1 MSAPEASGPALPG
14 RAVLSLAVAQLV
26 SWGTLYYA
34 FALFIGPLEREQG
47 WSRTEITGALTAGLL
62 ASALASPLAG
72 RTIDRIGGRL
82 PMACGSIAASL
93 LLLAWAAVDRL
104 ATFYLVWIGLG
115 TAMAFVLYDAVF
127 ALLAR
132 TLAGGYRRAVTLV
145 TLVAGFASTVF
156 LPLAHLLIEQLGWRG
171 ALVGLAALNLAIPG
185 TVHLLVPRRLAPG
198 PGSAARGSAARS
210 AADPAPV
217 RRAARG
223 RAFWGILIAV
233 VANAALFSAVTFHL
247 VPLLSERGVAL
258 ATIVAVAALI
268 GPAQVAARLGLLAL
282 ERWLSL
288 AAAALLAATLPVG
301 GTIVLALVGPRSP
314 LLWIFPLLYGAGNGM
329 MTIVRAAAIADL
341 LGRSSFGAINGAIAL
356 PALIGTAVAPVAAA
370 KLWHLLGDYDG
381 VLAALLA
388 LAVTS
393 VAGLLWAT
401 SARGPGAQ
409 TGASG
414 S

>member
-185 TVHLLVPRRLAPG
+185 TVHLLVPRRLAT
-198 PGSAARGSAARS
+198 ARSSAARS

-233 VANAALFSAVTFHL
+233 VANATLFSAVTFHL

-258 ATIVAVAALI
+258 ATIVAVAALV
-268 GPAQVAARLGLLAL
+268 GPSQVAARLGLLAL

-288 AAAALLAATLPVG
+288 RAAALLAATLPVG

-401 SARGPGAQ
+401 SGRRPGAQ

>member
-1 MSAPEASGPALPG
+1 M
-14 RAVLSLAVAQLV
+14 SLAVAQLV

-34 FALFIGPLEREQG
+34 FALFIAPLEREQG

-62 ASALASPLAG
+62 ATALASPLAG
-72 RTIDRIGGRL
+72 RAIDRMGGRL
-82 PMACGSIAASL
+82 PMACGSLAATL
-93 LLLAWAAVDRL
+93 LLLAWAAVERL
-104 ATFYLVWIGLG
+104 ATFYLVWVGLG
-115 TAMAFVLYDAVF
+115 IAMAFVLYDAVF

-132 TLAGGYRRAVTLV
+132 TQAGGYRRAVTLV

-171 ALVGLAALNLAIPG
+171 ALVALAALNLAVPG
-185 TVHLLVPRRLAPG
+185 SVHLLVPPRLVATST
-198 PGSAARGSAARS
+198 SAGRVDR
-210 AADPAPV
+210 DPAPV
-217 RRAARG
+217 RRVVRG

-233 VANAALFSAVTFHL
+233 VANATLFSAVTFHL

-258 ATIVAVAALI
+258 PTIVAVAALV

-282 ERWLSL
+282 ERRLTLRAASLL
-288 AAAALLAATLPVG
+288 AAALPVA
-301 GTIVLALVGPRSP
+301 GTLVLTAVGPLSP

-356 PALIGTAVAPVAAA
+356 PALVGTAVAPVAAA
-370 KLWHLLGDYDG
+370 QLWYLLGGYDG
-381 VLAALLA
+381 VLAALLGLA
-388 LAVTS
+388 LTS

-401 SARGPGAQ
+401 SAGRSGPQ

>member
-1 MSAPEASGPALPG
+1 MSAPQAIGPALPG

-47 WSRTEITGALTAGLL
+47 WSRTEVTGALTAGLL
-62 ASALASPLAG
+62 AAALASPVAG

-104 ATFYLVWIGLG
+104 ASFYLVWIGLG

-156 LPLAHLLIEQLGWRG
+156 LPLAHLLIERFGWRG
-171 ALVGLAALNLAIPG
+171 ALVALAALNLAIPG
-185 TVHLLVPRRLAPG
+185 TVHLLVPPRLGRAPR
-198 PGSAARGSAARS
+198 PAARS

-233 VANAALFSAVTFHL
+233 VANATLFSAVTFHL
-247 VPLLSERGVAL
+247 VPLLSERRVAL
-258 ATIVAVAALI
+258 ATIVAVGSLV

-288 AAAALLAATLPVG
+288 RAAALLAAALPVG
-301 GTIVLALVGPRSP
+301 GTLVLAVVGPRSP

-356 PALIGTAVAPVAAA
+356 PALLGTAVAPVAAA
-370 KLWHLLGDYDG
+370 QLWHLRGNYDA
-381 VLAALLA
+381 VLAALLGLA
-388 LAVTS
+388 LTS
-393 VAGLLWAT
+393 LAGLLWAT
-401 SARGPGAQ
+401 SERRPGPR